1 MDSSRTNLIFQHAF
15 NTMKVTEIFGGR
27 IEKNS
32 SILKHKSS
40 QILLS
45 RKEAQVCSMEASI
58 NFRAAYYET

>member
-1 MDSSRTNLIFQHAF
+1 MDSSRTNLVLQHAF

-40 QILLS
+40 QVFLS
-45 RKEAQVCSMEASI
+45 RKEAQVCSIEASI
-58 NFRAAYYET
+58 NFQAAYPET